1 MVSAIVVPKLAAY
14 GVSNRPP
21 YSKTFTEGTSSKGLV
36 KRHLTP
42 ECIINSNKRQS
53 GAYLELYNENT
64 GLVMGKETNFDGAFD
79 IMVWNDYGYPVFT
92 KKLSGVYRCRT
103 DTAKSKEY
111 YNLTV
116 VGKGRWRIECIWAFL
131 RVLFLNLYT
140 CLGYCWPYL
149 LTP

>member
-1 MVSAIVVPKLAAY
+1 MASAIVVPELTAY

-21 YSKTFTEGTSSKGLV
+21 YSKTFTEGTSSKGLN
-36 KRHLTP
+36 KRHLIP
-42 ECIINSNKRQS
+42 ECIIKSNKRQS
-53 GAYLELYNENT
+53 GAYLEMYNENT
-64 GLVMGKETNFDGAFD
+64 GLVMDNMHYPAGGLTLLE
-79 IMVWNDYGYPVFT
+79 WNSYGYPVFT

-103 DTAKSKEY
+103 DTATSKEF

-140 CLGYCWPYL
+140 CLC
-149 LTP
+149 

>member
-1 MVSAIVVPKLAAY
+1 MVPKLTA
-14 GVSNRPP
+14 VHLSNRPP
-21 YSKTFTEGTSSKGLV
+21 YSKTFKEGTGTMFLLEDRV
-36 KRHLTP
+36 IP
-42 ECIINSNKRQS
+42 DCIIKSNKWQS

-64 GLVMGKETNFDGAFD
+64 GLVVNKLLNFGGLFTL
-79 IMVWNDYGYPVFT
+79 IEWNYDKYPVFT

-140 CLGYCWPYL
+140 CLGYCWPHS
-149 LTP
+149 LTT